1 MNSNFFLRQP
11 CNLLFFKVKPT
22 ILQCFY
28 YLTEA
33 AKSEVRQ
40 ISKWLTHEVRGH
52 FTHAAAE
59 DEVLHEV
66 GDECEGH
73 AEDTQHQITDGQRQQ
88 EQIGDRPHAPV
99 PHQNSDDEAVPYEA
113 QEEDQHIQH
122 DPHGLVHIWQT
133 NTRARDENT
142 IFYKF

>member
-1 MNSNFFLRQP
+1 MKCEL
-11 CNLLFFKVKPT
+11 
-22 ILQCFY
+22 
-28 YLTEA
+28 
-33 AKSEVRQ
+33 Q

-52 FTHAAAE
+52 FAHAAAE

-88 EQIGDRPHAPV
+88 EQIGDRPHASV

-122 DPHGLVHIWQT
+122 DPHSMVHIWQT
-133 NTRARDENT
+133 NTRERHENT
-142 IFYKF
+142 IFDKF